1 MNDTEF
7 ERAIARLPEPS
18 RDWCRAHPEYVTD
31 RHLNAKANAAH
42 YDALAEGH
50 AEHSSNY
57 WKYLEGRL
65 GVRRRQDE
73 ERSARRVPKPT
84 PREIEAAKI
93 SFPDEWREDPKK
105 ALAEYFK
112 NRAALKRE
120 GRLDRSGG
128 PVV

>member
-18 RDWCRAHPEYVTD
+18 RDWCRKHPEFVSD
-31 RHLNAKANAAH
+31 RRLNAKANAAH

-57 WKYLEGRL
+57 WKYVEGRL

-73 ERSARRVPKPT
+73 ERERQRRDPAPT
-84 PREIEAAKI
+84 AREIEAAKI
-93 SFPDEWREDPKK
+93 GFREEFKENPQK
-105 ALAEYFK
+105 ALKLYRA
-112 NRAALKRE
+112 NLAALKRE
-120 GRLDRSGG
+120 GRL
-128 PVV
+128 

>member
-1 MNDTEF
+1 MDDSEF
-7 ERAIARLPEPS
+7 ERAIARLPDLS
-18 RDWCRAHPEYVTD
+18 REWCRRHPEFVTD
-31 RHLNAKANAAH
+31 RRLNAKANAAH

-57 WKYLEGRL
+57 WKYVEGRL

-73 ERSARRVPKPT
+73 ARGARRIPKPT
-84 PREIEAAKI
+84 EREIEAAKI

-105 ALAEYFK
+105 ALAEYLK
-112 NRAALKRE
+112 NKAALKRE
-120 GRLDRSGG
+120 GRMGGPSG